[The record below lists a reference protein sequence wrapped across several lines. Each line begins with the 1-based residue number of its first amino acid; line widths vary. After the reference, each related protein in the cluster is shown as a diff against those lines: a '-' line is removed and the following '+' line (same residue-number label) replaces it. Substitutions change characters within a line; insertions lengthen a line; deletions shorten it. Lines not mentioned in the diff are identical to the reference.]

1 MLPWNSWYHI
11 TGNTYGTWLPGDPR
25 TWRTRHARPQPGA
38 DIPLPEPN
46 RAALHDHARRLMDG
60 EQVSLSPR
68 ARQAALN
75 GIIHALHHHTIE
87 VAIGAVD
94 DHHFHLLARFPDKH
108 PRRWVGIAKKES
120 SRTLSSAGL
129 VEPGGVWATRTHCQP
144 IRDRDHQLEVARYVS
159 DHAERGAAL
168 YRCPSPTPSPT
179 SASASAWHENRRAS
193 SSDPIPPTTREP
205 RD

>member
-25 TWRTRHARPQPGA
+25 TWRTRHGRPQPGS
-38 DIPLPEPN
+38 DIPLPEPD
-46 RAALHDHARRLMDG
+46 RAALHGHARRLMEG
-60 EQVSLSPR
+60 EPIPLSTA
-68 ARQAALN
+68 ARRAALDA
-75 GIIHALHHHTIE
+75 IIHALHHHTIE

-94 DHHFHLLARFPDKH
+94 DHHFHLLARFPDRH

-120 SRTLSSAGL
+120 SRALSSAGL
-129 VEPGGVWATRTHCQP
+129 AEPGGVWAARTHCQP
-144 IRDRDHQLEVARYVS
+144 IRDRDHQLEVARYIA

-168 YRCPSPTPSPT
+168 HRCPPPTRDPNRTCTDPHTPEPS
-179 SASASAWHENRRAS
+179 AI
-193 SSDPIPPTTREP
+193 PIPPSPREP